1 MSIFQNF
8 KFFNRV
14 FQKIVE
20 KSNFRRKTIYCLFK
34 NTLLVLKK
42 LLSIALGKN
51 LTGYLQTVLRLTVI

>member
-8 KFFNRV
+8 KIFNRV
-14 FQKIVE
+14 FPKIVE

-34 NTLLVLKK
+34 NKLLVLKTF
-42 LLSIALGKN
+42 LNIALGKN